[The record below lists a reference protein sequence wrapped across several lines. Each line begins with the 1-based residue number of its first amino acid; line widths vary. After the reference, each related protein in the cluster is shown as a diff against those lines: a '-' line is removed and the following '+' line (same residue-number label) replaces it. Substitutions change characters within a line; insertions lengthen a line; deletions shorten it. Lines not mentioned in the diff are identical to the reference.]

1 MIKFLIRTTKTLAI
15 ILRDSQIASLPLTEF
30 CTASDYSAVVKKYRN
45 PEGGSILFRPIGL
58 TIITEIVATL
68 VKKYPLDR
76 CFELVSKLPT
86 DLTAEPYNGVIWHP
100 TQKRMIGGKA
110 LVRNLLLYM
119 LDAYK
124 VIRLIEIDGQ
134 AILET
139 QDPGLLP
146 LTPLMK
152 RPNDMDADRWL
163 DECVK
168 ATKAADVAPEVLPN
182 LLAVLSIFSSLVYDS
197 EQINQHI
204 PEVMMHEFPLVQH
217 FIEQGIEQGIKQGRQ
232 EGHQEGRQE
241 GTEQALT
248 AIAIAMLNDNQPI
261 DTIVKYT
268 GLSEAEIKQLTESV
282 DSTT

>member
-1 MIKFLIRTTKTLAI
+1 MSATLISPSGVKRPDGTLATLHI
-15 ILRDSQIASLPLTEF
+15 EVQTRDSQEPMPLRMAAYHGYLLREYKMPV
-30 CTASDYSAVVKKYRN
+30 CGCVIYLAPNAGK
-45 PEGGSILFRPIGL
+45 
-58 TIITEIVATL
+58 
-68 VKKYPLDR
+68 
-76 CFELVSKLPT
+76 T
-86 DLTAEPYNGVIWHP
+86 DPGHYTYEWDGYQYLM
-100 TQKRMIGGKA
+100 Q
-110 LVRNLLLYM
+110 
-119 LDAYK
+119 YK

-197 EQINQHI
+197 EQIKQHI

-217 FIEQGIEQGIKQGRQ
+217 FIEQGRE
-232 EGHQEGRQE
+232 E
-241 GTEQALT
+241 GTEQART

>member
-1 MIKFLIRTTKTLAI
+1 M
-15 ILRDSQIASLPLTEF
+15 Q
-30 CTASDYSAVVKKYRN
+30 
-45 PEGGSILFRPIGL
+45 
-58 TIITEIVATL
+58 
-68 VKKYPLDR
+68 
-76 CFELVSKLPT
+76 
-86 DLTAEPYNGVIWHP
+86 
-100 TQKRMIGGKA
+100 
-110 LVRNLLLYM
+110 
-119 LDAYK
+119 YK

-168 ATKAADVAPEVLPN
+168 ATKAADVAPAVLPN
-182 LLAVLSIFSSLVYDS
+182 LLAVLSIFSSLVYDP
-197 EQINQHI
+197 EQIKQHI

-217 FIEQGIEQGIKQGRQ
+217 FIEQGRE
-232 EGHQEGRQE
+232 E
-241 GTEQALT
+241 GTEQART

-268 GLSEAEIKQLTESV
+268 GLSEAAIEQLTESV